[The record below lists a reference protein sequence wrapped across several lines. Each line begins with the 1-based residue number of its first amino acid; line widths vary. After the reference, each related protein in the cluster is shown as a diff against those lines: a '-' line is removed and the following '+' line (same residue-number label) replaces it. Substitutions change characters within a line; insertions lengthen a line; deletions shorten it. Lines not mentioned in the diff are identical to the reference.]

1 MKTTTISSKRNGNV
15 LETDYQKNVE
25 RNLGARRMEKV
36 ISAKTYTDFENK
48 KLSGTATKTKNIY
61 KNGELVKTKTKVLPQ
76 SRLAKLI

>member
-1 MKTTTISSKRNGNV
+1 MKTTKITSERVGNV
-15 LETDYQKNVE
+15 LNTAINKNTT
-25 RNLGARRMEKV
+25 RSFGSRKMEK
-36 ISAKTYTDFENK
+36 IIDAKLSTDFENK

>member
-1 MKTTTISSKRNGNV
+1 MKTISNTPRREGNV
-15 LETDYQKNVE
+15 LVNDYQKKVE
-25 RNLGARRMEKV
+25 RNFGARKMEKV
-36 ISAKTYTDFENK
+36 INAKTYTDFENK